1 MSRYPECPWWCSDH
15 SDSEVVSDPHRSQH
29 DHIPLGHSE
38 RGFVTAYAAGANAV
52 ADAENDD
59 EPSVVAVTIDAV
71 VQRDP
76 GIDVRLWI
84 RDPDRARDLA
94 LLVEALSHTTPGQHR
109 VLVAQIRAAAAVVTI
124 AREQALRAEARGGS

>member
-1 MSRYPECPWWCSDH
+1 VSRRWECPWWCDDH
-15 SDSEVVSDPHRSQH
+15 SDSEAASYPHRSRH

-38 RGFVTAYAAGANAV
+38 RGFVTAYAAGAD
-52 ADAENDD
+52 ADAENDG

-71 VQRDP
+71 VHGDP

-94 LLVEALSHTTPGQHR
+94 LLVESLSHATPGQHR
-109 VLVAQIRAAAAVVTI
+109 VLVAQIRTAAGIVTI
-124 AREQALRAEARGGS
+124 AREDALRAEARGGS